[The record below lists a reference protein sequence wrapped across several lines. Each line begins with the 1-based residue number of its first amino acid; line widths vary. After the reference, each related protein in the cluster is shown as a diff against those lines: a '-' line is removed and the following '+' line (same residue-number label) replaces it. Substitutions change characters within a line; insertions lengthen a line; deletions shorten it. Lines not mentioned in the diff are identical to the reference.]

1 MSANCFGSAQVC
13 AIRVARLNSACTFVE
28 GANNAVATS
37 AIVKVG
43 STPEYAQGEEF
54 FMKNGCGQ
62 VCISSKVI
70 DQIKRV
76 NLSLE
81 LCTRDPALVELLS
94 GASLITDSTDIIGYS
109 RRGIGAAAP
118 DPVSVEIWT
127 KAVSANNTCS
137 ATGVDSYASA
147 RWWRVIWPKATFTL
161 GDVSFANEI
170 ATLTLSGF
178 GESNPNFYDGP
189 FNDVPTGITL
199 DTTSPEHMF
208 LDLVGPPTL
217 ACGYTTAPVPVQPT
231 GPTA

>member
-1 MSANCFGSAQVC
+1 MAAICKGSAQVC
-13 AIRVARLNSACTFVE
+13 AIRVARLLPNCAHAPGT
-28 GANNAVATS
+28 NNAAASS
-37 AIVKVG
+37 AIIRIN
-43 STPEYAQGEEF
+43 SSPEYSAGEDFE
-54 FMKNGCGQ
+54 MKNGCGQ
-62 VCISSKVI
+62 VCISSKII

-94 GASLITDSTDIIGYS
+94 GASIITDGSDVIGYS

-118 DPVSVEIWT
+118 APVSIEIWT
-127 KAVSANNTCS
+127 KAVSVNNTCS
-137 ATGVDSYASA
+137 APGVDGYAAA

-189 FNDVPTGITL
+189 LNDVPHTVTL
-199 DTTSPEHMF
+199 DPNSPEHMF

-217 ACGYTTAPVPVQPT
+217 ACGYTAIPVPVNPT